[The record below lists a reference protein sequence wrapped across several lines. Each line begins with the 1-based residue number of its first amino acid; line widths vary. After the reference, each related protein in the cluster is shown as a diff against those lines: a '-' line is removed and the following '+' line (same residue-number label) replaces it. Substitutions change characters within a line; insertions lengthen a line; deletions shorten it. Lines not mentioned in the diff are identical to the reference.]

1 MLRSLRDQCTGFLLS
16 SVQGSRIRQNSV
28 LSFQVQVA
36 GFARIR
42 FFPFRFRVAGFARIR
57 FMTDVDVLRSLRD
70 QCSRCCVPVVALR
83 LPPANGCDPFGINA
97 LDNP

>member
-1 MLRSLRDQCTGFLLS
+1 MCCDPFGINALGAAYRWWRCTYHRLMAVIPS
-16 SVQGSRIRQNSV
+16 GSMR
-28 LSFQVQVA
+28 
-36 GFARIR
+36 
-42 FFPFRFRVAGFARIR
+42 RFRVAGFARIR

-83 LPPANGCDPFGINA
+83 LPPANGCDPFGIDA